1 MRVPFSKFYAVGISH
16 FVHVFPGCMAN
27 YMGFDFSRQ
36 WRFNNFVTFFL
47 AFETFVIFFI
57 YLLWF
62 SSLFH
67 RYIVHFS
74 RLIFTFVLH
83 YY

>member
-1 MRVPFSKFYAVGISH
+1 MGISH

-47 AFETFVIFFI
+47 TFETFVIFFI

-62 SSLFH
+62 SRCLHLYF
-67 RYIVHFS
+67 VHFAS
-74 RLIFTFVLH
+74 HIFTFMLQ